1 MTSGGKID
9 MSKENEPREERV
21 AEAEETVAELPE
33 GPETPEELRT
43 ALEEERARAEEYLD
57 QWKRAR
63 AEFAN
68 FKKRNEKEREELL
81 NFANSILIA
90 KILPI
95 LDDFERALRTIPDKI
110 HTLTWVEGIFL
121 IHRKLQ
127 AILEQE
133 GVSEIEAEVGK
144 EFDPTIHEAVVHE
157 DSKEYKEGQIVDILQ
172 KGYKLHDR
180 VVRPTLVKV
189 AKEKSAK

>member
-1 MTSGGKID
+1 

-95 LDDFERALRTIPDKI
+95 LDDFERAARTIPDKI

-133 GVSEIEAEVGK
+133 GVTEIEAEVGK
-144 EFDPTIHEAVVHE
+144 EFDPTVHEAVVHE
-157 DSKEYKEGQIVDILQ
+157 ESKEYKEGQIVDILQ

-189 AKEKSAK
+189 AREKSAK

>member
-1 MTSGGKID
+1 MPKR
-9 MSKENEPREERV
+9 KEKEPLTERV
-21 AEAEETVAELPE
+21 VEAEEAVAELPE
-33 GPETPEELRT
+33 GPETPEELRN
-43 ALEEERARAEEYLD
+43 ALEEERARAEVYLD
-57 QWKRAR
+57 QWRRAQ

-68 FKKRNEKEREELL
+68 FKKRNEREREELL
-81 NFANSILIA
+81 KFANSILIA

-95 LDDFERALRTIPDKI
+95 LDDFERALRTIPDRI

-133 GVSEIEAEVGK
+133 AVTEIEAEVGK
-144 EFDPTIHEAVVHE
+144 EFDPAIHEAVVHE
-157 DSKEYKEGQIVDILQ
+157 ESEEYKEGQIVDILQ

-189 AKEKSAK
+189 AKGKSA

>member
-1 MTSGGKID
+1 MPKK
-9 MSKENEPREERV
+9 KEPLQEKV
-21 AEAEETVAELPE
+21 AEAEEAVAELPE
-33 GPETPEELRT
+33 GPETPEELRA

-90 KILPI
+90 KLLPI
-95 LDDFERALRTIPDKI
+95 LDDFERALKTIPDKI
-110 HTLTWVEGIFL
+110 YTLTWVEGIFL

-133 GVSEIEAEVGK
+133 GVSEIEAEMGK
-144 EFDPTIHEAVVHE
+144 AFDPTIHEAVVHE
-157 DSKEYKEGQIVDILQ
+157 ESEEYKEGQIVDILQ

-189 AKEKSAK
+189 AKEKKA

>member
-1 MTSGGKID
+1 MPKQ
-9 MSKENEPREERV
+9 KEQEPLQERV
-21 AEAEETVAELPE
+21 AKAEEAVAKLPE
-33 GPETPEELRT
+33 GPQTPEELRA

-81 NFANSILIA
+81 KFANSVLIA
-90 KILPI
+90 KLLPI
-95 LDDFERALRTIPDKI
+95 LDDFERATKTIPDKI

-127 AILEQE
+127 TILEQE
-133 GVSEIEAEVGK
+133 GVTEIEAGVGK
-144 EFDPTIHEAVVHE
+144 EFDPAIHEAVVHE
-157 DSKEYKEGQIVDILQ
+157 ESEEYKEGQIIDILQ
-172 KGYKLHDR
+172 RGYRLHDR

-189 AKEKSAK
+189 AKEKSA

>member
-1 MTSGGKID
+1 MTKK
-9 MSKENEPREERV
+9 KEPVKEEV
-21 AEAEETVAELPE
+21 AEAEEAVAELPE
-33 GPETPEELRT
+33 GALTPEELRT

-81 NFANSILIA
+81 KFANSVLVA
-90 KILPI
+90 KFLPI
-95 LDDFERALRTIPDKI
+95 VDDFERATKTIPDRI

-127 AILEQE
+127 AILGQE

-144 EFDPTIHEAVVHE
+144 EFDPAIHEAVVHE
-157 DSKEYKEGQIVDILQ
+157 ESEEYKEGQIIDILQ

-189 AKEKSAK
+189 AKEKNA

>member
-1 MTSGGKID
+1 MPKK
-9 MSKENEPREERV
+9 KEPLKEV
-21 AEAEETVAELPE
+21 AEAEETLAELPE
-33 GPETPEELRT
+33 GPQTPEELRT

-81 NFANSILIA
+81 KFANSVLIA
-90 KILPI
+90 RLLPT
-95 LDDFERALRTIPDKI
+95 LDDFERATKTIPDKI

-121 IHRKLQ
+121 IYRKLQ
-127 AILEQE
+127 VILEQE
-133 GVSEIEAEVGK
+133 GVSEIGAEVGK
-144 EFDPTIHEAVVHE
+144 DFDPTIHEAVVHE
-157 DSKEYKEGQIVDILQ
+157 ESEEYKGGQIIDILQ

-189 AKEKSAK
+189 AKEKGA

>member
-1 MTSGGKID
+1 MPKKNQ
-9 MSKENEPREERV
+9 KEPLQERV
-21 AEAEETVAELPE
+21 AEAEEAVAA
-33 GPETPEELRT
+33 ETPEELRT

-81 NFANSILIA
+81 KFANSVLIA
-90 KILPI
+90 RLLPT
-95 LDDFERALRTIPDKI
+95 LDDFERATKTIPNKI
-110 HTLTWVEGIFL
+110 HALTWVEGIFL

-127 AILEQE
+127 VILEQE
-133 GVSEIEAEVGK
+133 GVSEIEAEAGT

-157 DSKEYKEGQIVDILQ
+157 ESEEYKEGQIIDILQ

-189 AKEKSAK
+189 AKEKSA

>member
-1 MTSGGKID
+1 MAPGGKID
-9 MSKENEPREERV
+9 MPKRKKKEPLQEKV
-21 AEAEETVAELPE
+21 AEAEEALAA
-33 GPETPEELRT
+33 ETPEELRT

-81 NFANSILIA
+81 KFANSVLIA
-90 KILPI
+90 KLLSI
-95 LDDFERALRTIPDKI
+95 LDDFERATKTIPGKI

-121 IHRKLQ
+121 IHRKIR

-133 GVSEIEAEVGK
+133 GVTEIEAELGK
-144 EFDPTIHEAVVHE
+144 EFDPAIHEAVVHE
-157 DSKEYKEGQIVDILQ
+157 ESEEYNEGQIIDILQ

-189 AKEKSAK
+189 AKEKSA

>member
-1 MTSGGKID
+1 MPKQKD
-9 MSKENEPREERV
+9 KEPLQERV
-21 AEAEETVAELPE
+21 AEAEEAVAELPE
-33 GPETPEELRT
+33 GPQTPEELRT
-43 ALEEERARAEEYLD
+43 ALEEETARAEEYLD

-81 NFANSILIA
+81 KFANSLLIA
-90 KILPI
+90 RLLPI
-95 LDDFERALRTIPDKI
+95 LDDFERATKTIPDKI

-121 IHRKLQ
+121 IHRKHQ

-133 GVSEIEAEVGK
+133 GVTEIEAEVGK
-144 EFDPTIHEAVVHE
+144 EFDPAIHEAVVHE
-157 DSKEYKEGQIVDILQ
+157 ESEEYKEGQIIDILQ
-172 KGYKLHDR
+172 KGYKLHGR

-189 AKEKSAK
+189 AKWKGA